1 MNDDKKLEAI
11 EKEIDLIYDDL
22 ERCEKE
28 GKEFLEEMKT
38 EWKVL
43 YNIREILES

>member
-11 EKEIDLIYDDL
+11 EKEIGLIYDDL

-28 GKEFLEEMKT
+28 GKEFLK
-38 EWKVL
+38 K
-43 YNIREILES
+43 